1 MLLFFRHTIF
11 GIRGT
16 FTGWVD
22 GSMDYISW
30 NQSIVPVTANS
41 QNVQFAITGAGA
53 SSVSDDVFYMSNGS
67 NTVNK
72 PAIID
77 HVMIPS
83 STFSQVRVQFNWSM
97 NPGGSLGRIE
107 LWLGWYYYVPDAD
120 IGFTKYRYILT
131 GTHMNDEL
139 SYRNV
144 LGPGTSVNWW
154 ESGTFSDTFLLHSY
168 VKESSYY
175 YRPVIYKSTP
185 LSSGATYW
193 ESWLCGLS
201 IHGWRSNRW
210 AGMYFSIS
218 GLSVQYVP

>member
-1 MLLFFRHTIF
+1 M
-11 GIRGT
+11 
-16 FTGWVD
+16 GWVD

-41 QNVQFAITGAGA
+41 QNAQFAITGNGGT
-53 SSVSDDVFYMSNGS
+53 SISDYVFYMSNGS
-67 NTVNK
+67 GTVNK

-83 STFSQVRVQFNWSM
+83 STFSQVRVQFNWSI

-107 LWLGWYYYVPDAD
+107 LYLGWYWYVPDAAA
-120 IGFTKYRYILT
+120 GYTKYRYMLT
-131 GTHMNDEL
+131 GSHMADQYTYNDAIAD
-139 SYRNV
+139 
-144 LGPGTSVNWW
+144 GTSVNGW

-168 VKESSYY
+168 VREMRDSYK
-175 YRPVIYKSTP
+175 PIIYKSTP
-185 LSSGATYW
+185 LASSATHW

-210 AGMYFSIS
+210 ASMYFSIS